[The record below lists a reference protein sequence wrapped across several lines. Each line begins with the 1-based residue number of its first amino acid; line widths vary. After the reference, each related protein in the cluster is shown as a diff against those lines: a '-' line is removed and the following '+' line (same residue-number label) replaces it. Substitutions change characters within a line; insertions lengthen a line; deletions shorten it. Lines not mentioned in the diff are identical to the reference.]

1 MPIYGQHML
10 ISTQLYLPQECG
22 AGDLLTPQQL
32 PHQVNNVWLHI
43 GLCVRVCVC
52 VCVCV

>member
-10 ISTQLYLPQECG
+10 ISTLHTYLPQERRTR
-22 AGDLLTPQQL
+22 DLLTPQQL

-43 GLCVRVCVC
+43 GLCVTVYVTVCV
-52 VCVCV
+52 